1 MRWSVERKRILVVIV
16 LFLAAF
22 FSFKRDDAASS
33 LLALAFLIAGL
44 YGVICIRKKVTFI
57 WDSPKKR

>member
-1 MRWSVERKRILVVIV
+1 MVIV